1 MKYLEYMA
9 AAYTLIWAA
18 ILVYFF
24 LMSRKERE
32 IWAELSTLR
41 EALDRRRSS
50 KSEQTRAI

>member
-18 ILVYFF
+18 ILVYFI
-24 LMSRKERE
+24 LISRKERE